1 VGDSEDTSPSS
12 AHMSLLSPQLT
23 EAILDWV
30 VNGQPHLEKLLSSL
44 HNENIIKEPLI
55 QTMIFSIVGGYSHHF
70 SASLIYDTQDIEQAH
85 HHALSAVMSNPNVA
99 KMTETIL
106 QTQVTKAVRGVI
118 E

>member
-12 AHMSLLSPQLT
+12 AHLSSLSPQLT
-23 EAILDWV
+23 DAILGWV
-30 VNGQPHLEKLLSSL
+30 LDGQPHLEKLLSSL
-44 HNENIIKEPLI
+44 HDENIIHEPLI

-70 SASLIYDTQDIEQAH
+70 SASLIDTQDIEQAH

-99 KMTETIL
+99 KMTESIL
-106 QTQVTKAVRGVI
+106 QAQVTQAVRGVV